1 MKEREKKMENG
12 NQGGCGRKLKIEI
25 TFYKLKIENR
35 NSG

>member
-1 MKEREKKMENG
+1 MKERKEMENG

-25 TFYKLKIENR
+25 TIYKLKLEIR